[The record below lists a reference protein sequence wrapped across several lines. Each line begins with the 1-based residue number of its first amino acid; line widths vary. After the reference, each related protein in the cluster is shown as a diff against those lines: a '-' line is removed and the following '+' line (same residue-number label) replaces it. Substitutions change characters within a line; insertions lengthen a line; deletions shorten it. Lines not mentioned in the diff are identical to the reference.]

1 MARQIK
7 SFRGLKV
14 GDRVRLVEMPAKYR
28 LGYNIHR
35 ETWQLYKR
43 LLARRRLMRICKIDD
58 WGLPYIYCR
67 FRRKTGGW
75 AHHWLGL
82 DEMGWALVEP
92 RRPRGKKPR

>member
-1 MARQIK
+1 VARPIE

-35 ETWQLYKR
+35 ETWQLYKQ
-43 LLARRRLMRICKIDD
+43 LLARGRSMRICKIDD

-67 FRRKTGGW
+67 FRRKNRGW
-75 AHHWLGL
+75 VHHWFGL
-82 DEMGWALVEP
+82 DETGWVLVER
-92 RRPRGKKPR
+92 RRPQPRKAT